1 MSFCA
6 EDVKAVSKKY
16 GVSLPTAKQYLE
28 AEHKR
33 NNLLNDIVSATN
45 LDDLKEVLETIV
57 RDTYPSFTSNK
68 RGR

>member
-33 NNLLNDIVSATN
+33 NNLLGQITCATN

>member
-33 NNLLNDIVSATN
+33 NNLLNDIVCATN